1 MDDVLQTSAAA
12 SAAAYASML
21 AYAAAQDTTRL
32 GTPGFGLN
40 DGSATIADQIWWTS
54 PHVSP
59 KQQHRFSAV
68 FPVYMPMYP
77 CRGRDTTALAKSLTT
92 PAKLGSKLAGKVQV
106 KVRDEDPLLE
116 PSLDELALLTSED
129 AVRAHI
135 SACLKGTDLERS
147 DKAKTIVEGL
157 GLYKYFRR
165 MNPGAVGSDKLTS
178 DKLRLRSAEYL
189 GVSFMPPNVQFHQG
203 FDPESDAGEPRPNDE
218 LNTYSIGDA
227 TLQFV
232 ITPQD
237 DLHFSLNLLFAMAA
251 FAGESDKKSGRGKG
265 SVELFPYYAF
275 RDTELTNRTVIIK
288 EYGAQQRNFKDNTST
303 AQRINQL
310 KEKPSVAGGWWATAP
325 VIGIHKLVDPII
337 KNVQFSDY
345 TYGSNNLMRVT
356 VTLGYGKRT
365 GMPGFYSYEIRD
377 QRNPQVDTPHLGES
391 RYATDKT
398 GYLFNK
404 KEVITN
410 HPNWMKT
417 DAGEAKKTREGLTRE
432 HADRGFNKA
441 PPLSPADYKGLDYD
455 QLPERRRD
463 IEQAMREKDVTK
475 INKLL
480 ANGRTTSKSISH
492 LHDEREGQRGSRA
505 GHH

>member
-1 MDDVLQTSAAA
+1 
-12 SAAAYASML
+12 
-21 AYAAAQDTTRL
+21 
-32 GTPGFGLN
+32 
-40 DGSATIADQIWWTS
+40 
-54 PHVSP
+54 
-59 KQQHRFSAV
+59 
-68 FPVYMPMYP
+68 
-77 CRGRDTTALAKSLTT
+77 
-92 PAKLGSKLAGKVQV
+92 
-106 KVRDEDPLLE
+106 
-116 PSLDELALLTSED
+116 
-129 AVRAHI
+129 
-135 SACLKGTDLERS
+135 
-147 DKAKTIVEGL
+147 
-157 GLYKYFRR
+157 
-165 MNPGAVGSDKLTS
+165 
-178 DKLRLRSAEYL
+178 
-189 GVSFMPPNVQFHQG
+189 MPPNVQFHQG
-203 FDPESDAGEPRPNDE
+203 FQTESDAGEPVPDDG

-251 FAGESDKKSGRGKG
+251 YAGGKVGASGRGKG

-288 EYGAQQRNFKDNTST
+288 EYGAQQRDFKVGTSNVE
-303 AQRINQL
+303 RIKQL
-310 KEKPSVAGGWWATAP
+310 KEIPTNAPGYWATAP

-377 QRNPQVDTPHLGES
+377 QRNPQTNTPHLGES
-391 RYATDKT
+391 RYAKDRT

-417 DAGEAKKTREGLTRE
+417 DAGEAKKTRQGLTKE
-432 HADRGFNKA
+432 HANRGFNKA
-441 PPLSPADYKGLDYD
+441 PPLSPANYTGLDYD
-455 QLPERRRD
+455 QLPERNRD

-492 LHDEREGQRGSRA
+492 LQDKRPGQRASRTRD
-505 GHH
+505 

>member
-1 MDDVLQTSAAA
+1 MAETEDPSVILDP
-12 SAAAYASML
+12 
-21 AYAAAQDTTRL
+21 TRT
-32 GTPGFGLN
+32 GTAGFGLN

-68 FPVYMPMYP
+68 FPVYMPTYP
-77 CRGRDTTALAKSLTT
+77 SQGTDTTALAKSLTT
-92 PAKLGSKLAGKVQV
+92 PAKLDNTNAEKVVQRVNSIQKNPPIVPKL
-106 KVRDEDPLLE
+106 E
-116 PSLDELALLTSED
+116 ELVLLTSAEH
-129 AVRAHI
+129 VRTYI
-135 SACLKGTDLERS
+135 TDCLGRNTHNSGL
-147 DKAKTIVEGL
+147 AKTIVEDDL
-157 GLYKYFRR
+157 KLYKYFRGK
-165 MNPGAVGSDKLTS
+165 NTGAVGSEDLTS
-178 DKLRLRSAEYL
+178 GKLRLRSAEYL
-189 GVSFMPPNVQFHQG
+189 GVSFMPPNIQFHQG
-203 FDPESDAGEPRPNDE
+203 FQAESDAGEPIPDDG

-275 RDTELTNRTVIIK
+275 RDTERTNRTVIIK
-288 EYGAQQRNFKDNTST
+288 EYGAQQRDFKVGTSN
-303 AQRINQL
+303 AQRIKQL
-310 KEKPSVAGGWWATAP
+310 KEKPTDAEGWWATAP

-356 VTLGYGKRT
+356 VTLGYGKTT
-365 GMPGFYSYEIRD
+365 GMSEFYSYEIRD
-377 QRNPQVDTPHLGES
+377 QRNPQTNTLHQGES
-391 RYATDKT
+391 RYDNAH
-398 GYLFNK
+398 GYLPNK
-404 KEVITN
+404 KRIITN

-417 DAGEAKKTREGLTRE
+417 DAGEAKKTRQGLTKE

-455 QLPERRRD
+455 QLPERNRD

-492 LHDEREGQRGSRA
+492 LHDERPGQRGSRA
-505 GHH
+505 AD